1 MKKHPFQSIHA
12 QACRL
17 LALSLAGAST
27 LFAGDIQSL
36 KLGIDSESAYLPD
49 YESNVTYL
57 KVDLDALKR
66 PLDENRVPL
75 NIALVIDKSGSMQGQ
90 KLEDAKNSAILFI
103 ERLSP
108 EDIVSVV
115 TYSSSVQVLIP
126 STKVSDRASLI
137 RKIRQIESDGN
148 TALFAGVS
156 KGAAE
161 VRKFAEKNR
170 INRIILLSDGLAN
183 VGPSTPG
190 ELGQLGRSLM
200 KEGMSV
206 STMGIGYGYNED
218 LMARLAYNSDG
229 NHLFVEDSEQ
239 LAQIFEQE
247 LNELFGVHA
256 KSIRLTIRC
265 SDDLKILRILGQEGE
280 IRGQKA
286 DVYLN
291 QVSAGQNKYV
301 LIEVKNLLE
310 KGSSEARTEV
320 DLEYYDPL
328 SGRTFKDSR
337 KLAISRTPDR
347 EKVVGSIRPSVVEAA
362 TVQLAAIN
370 TEEAIKLRDE
380 GQIELA
386 RKKFEAN
393 ATLYEEALQYVD
405 SDTVVKGAAA
415 NRSDAE
421 SVNDDAN
428 WARNRKQLREEQI
441 YLQKSQENV
450 SSSNRY
456 KK

>member
-1 MKKHPFQSIHA
+1 MKQHPFQSIHA
-12 QACRL
+12 LACRL

-27 LFAGDIQSL
+27 LFAGEIQSL

-57 KVDLDALKR
+57 KVDLDALKK
-66 PLDENRVPL
+66 PSENRVPL

-90 KLEDAKNSAILFI
+90 KLEDAKNSAILFV

-108 EDIVSVV
+108 DDIVSVV

-126 STKVSDRASLI
+126 ATKVSDRESLI
-137 RKIRQIESDGN
+137 RRIRQIQSDGN

-161 VRKFAEKNR
+161 VRKFAEENR

-239 LAQIFEQE
+239 LAQVFEQE
-247 LNELFGVHA
+247 LNELFGIHA

-265 SDDLKILRILGQEGE
+265 SDDLKILRILGQDGE
-280 IRGQKA
+280 IRGQQA

-301 LIEVKNLLE
+301 LVEVQNLLN
-310 KGSSEARTEV
+310 KGSLEALTEV
-320 DLEYYDPL
+320 DLEYYDPV
-328 SGRTFKDSR
+328 SARTFKDSR
-337 KLAISRTPDR
+337 KLTIARTSDR
-347 EKVVGSIRPSVVEAA
+347 DKVAESIRPSVVEAA
-362 TVQLAAIN
+362 TIQLAAIN

-386 RKKFEAN
+386 RQKFEDN
-393 ATLYEEALQYVD
+393 TTLYEQALQYVD
-405 SDTVVKGAAA
+405 SDIVVKGAAA

-421 SVNDDAN
+421 SVSDDSN

-456 KK
+456 KKK

>member
-1 MKKHPFQSIHA
+1 MKKHPFQSTHA
-12 QACRL
+12 LVCRL

-27 LFAGDIQSL
+27 LFAGEIQSL

-57 KVDLDALKR
+57 KVDLDALKK
-66 PLDENRVPL
+66 PSENRVPL

-90 KLEDAKNSAILFI
+90 KLEDAKNSAILFV

-108 EDIVSVV
+108 DDIVSVV

-126 STKVSDRASLI
+126 ATKVSDRESLI
-137 RKIRQIESDGN
+137 RRIRQIQSDGN

-161 VRKFAEKNR
+161 VRKFAEENR

-239 LAQIFEQE
+239 LAQVFEQE
-247 LNELFGVHA
+247 LNELFGIHA

-265 SDDLKILRILGQEGE
+265 SDDLKLLRILGQDGE
-280 IRGQKA
+280 IRGQQA

-301 LIEVKNLLE
+301 LVEVQNLLN
-310 KGSSEARTEV
+310 KGSLEALTEV
-320 DLEYYDPL
+320 DLEYYDPV
-328 SGRTFKDSR
+328 SARTFKDSR
-337 KLAISRTPDR
+337 KLTIARTSDR
-347 EKVVGSIRPSVVEAA
+347 DKVAESIRPSVVEAA
-362 TVQLAAIN
+362 TIQLAAIN

-386 RKKFEAN
+386 RQKFEDN
-393 ATLYEEALQYVD
+393 TTLYEQALQYVD

-421 SVNDDAN
+421 SVSDDSN

-456 KK
+456 KKK

>member
-1 MKKHPFQSIHA
+1 MKQHPFQSIHA
-12 QACRL
+12 LACRL
-17 LALSLAGAST
+17 LALILAGAST
-27 LFAGDIQSL
+27 LFAGEIQSL

-57 KVDLDALKR
+57 KVDLDALKK
-66 PLDENRVPL
+66 PSENRVPL

-90 KLEDAKNSAILFI
+90 KLEDAKNSAILFV

-108 EDIVSVV
+108 DDIVSVV

-126 STKVSDRASLI
+126 ATKVSDRESLI
-137 RKIRQIESDGN
+137 RRIRQIQSDGN

-161 VRKFAEKNR
+161 VRKFAEENR

-239 LAQIFEQE
+239 LAQVFEQE
-247 LNELFGVHA
+247 LNELFGIHA

-265 SDDLKILRILGQEGE
+265 SDDLKILRILGQDGE
-280 IRGQKA
+280 IRGQQA

-301 LIEVKNLLE
+301 LVEVQNLLN
-310 KGSSEARTEV
+310 KGSLEAMTEV
-320 DLEYYDPL
+320 DLEYYDPV
-328 SGRTFKDSR
+328 SARTFKDSR
-337 KLAISRTPDR
+337 QLTITRTSDR
-347 EKVVGSIRPSVVEAA
+347 DKVAESIRPSVVEAA
-362 TVQLAAIN
+362 TIQLAAIN

-393 ATLYEEALQYVD
+393 ATLYEQALQYVD

-421 SVNDDAN
+421 SVSDDSN

-456 KK
+456 KKK